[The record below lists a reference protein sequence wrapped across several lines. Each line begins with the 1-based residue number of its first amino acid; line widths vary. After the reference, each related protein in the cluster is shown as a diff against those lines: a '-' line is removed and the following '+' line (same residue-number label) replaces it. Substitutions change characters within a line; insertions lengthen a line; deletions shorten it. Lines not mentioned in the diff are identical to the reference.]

1 MLPLLTIILVS
12 YIIPYMRNIVI
23 DTNVIISSLQSNL
36 GASHLLM
43 SLIGRDKFNFNISVP
58 VILEYEEVCLRKM
71 DLLGLTEVD
80 IKKLIDYYCSVGIS
94 KKIFFLWRPFLRDF
108 HDDMM
113 LELAFAS
120 GCDSIITYNIKDFA
134 NVEKVFGIKI
144 VTPKQFLFEI
154 GELKNDNHQ
163 P

>member
-1 MLPLLTIILVS
+1 
-12 YIIPYMRNIVI
+12 MRNVVI

-43 SLIGRDKFNFNISVP
+43 SLLGQNKFNFYISVP
-58 VILEYEEVCLRKM
+58 VVLEYEELCLQKM
-71 DLLGLTEVD
+71 ELFGLSEDEIQKV
-80 IKKLIDYYCSVGIS
+80 IDYYCAVGIS
-94 KKIFFLWRPFLRDF
+94 SKIFFLWRPFLRDF

-120 GCDSIITYNIKDFA
+120 GCDSIITYNLKDFK

-144 VTPKQFLFEI
+144 VTPKQFLYEI
-154 GELKNDNHQ
+154 GEI
-163 P
+163 

>member
-1 MLPLLTIILVS
+1 
-12 YIIPYMRNIVI
+12 MRNIVI

-43 SLIGRDKFNFNISVP
+43 SLIGCNKFNFYISVP
-58 VILEYEEVCLRKM
+58 VVLEYEELCLRKL
-71 DLLGLTEVD
+71 DLFGLTEVE
-80 IKKLIDYYCSVGIS
+80 IQKVIDYYCSVGIS
-94 KKIFFLWRPFLRDF
+94 RKIFFLWRPFLRDF

-120 GCDSIITYNIKDFA
+120 GCDSIVTYNLKDFR

-144 VTPKQFLFEI
+144 VTPKQFLLEI
-154 GELKNDNHQ
+154 GEI
-163 P
+163 